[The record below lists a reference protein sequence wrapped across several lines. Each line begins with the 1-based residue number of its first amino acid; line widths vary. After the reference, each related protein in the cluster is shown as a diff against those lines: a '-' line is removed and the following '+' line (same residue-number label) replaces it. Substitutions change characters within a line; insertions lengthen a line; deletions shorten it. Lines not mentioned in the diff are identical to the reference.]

1 MLAIVVTA
9 YNRSI
14 PLKNLLCSLLKIR
27 IENERI
33 PLIISIDNG
42 GTPEVNK
49 VAEEFE
55 WPFGRKEVIIHNKK
69 KGLVNHF
76 IWAGDQTEK
85 YDYVVFLEDDLL
97 VSPELIDYCKRLI
110 EFYENDNNIAAASL
124 YNPILNEA
132 TGTKFYQLEDGY
144 DVYFLQQPYW
154 GNIWF
159 KNKWKDF
166 KKYLETYKVN
176 EKILPSNIAEWDC
189 SFKKIYIQYLIE
201 SNKTVVTPR
210 VSLVTNNGN
219 AGIHSGDLYEFQS
232 NLQLTKKDYRFI
244 ALDESIS
251 IYDSFVEISSSIL
264 KKYCEELRD
273 YNFEVDING
282 NRRFYHMEYVL
293 TSKPVKRAILSY
305 TSLMKPT
312 ELGIIMG
319 MSGNK
324 NISLCKATDVID
336 SHKYVRMR
344 RYHDILKNYHIGVW
358 ASFYISKY
366 LIAYLCKIIFH
377 KTEIKIINF

>member
-377 KTEIKIINF
+377 KTKIKIINF

>member
-110 EFYENDNNIAAASL
+110 GFYENDNNIAAASL

-166 KKYLETYKVN
+166 RKYLETYKVN
-176 EKILPSNIAEWDC
+176 KKILPSNIAEWDC

-273 YNFEVDING
+273 YDFEVDING

-366 LIAYLCKIIFH
+366 LIAYLSKMIFY
-377 KTEIKIINF
+377 KTKIKIIN

>member
-110 EFYENDNNIAAASL
+110 GFYENDNNIAAASL

-159 KNKWKDF
+159 KDKWKDF

-176 EKILPSNIAEWDC
+176 NKILPSNIAEWDC

-366 LIAYLCKIIFH
+366 LIAYLSKMIFY
-377 KTEIKIINF
+377 KTKIKIIN